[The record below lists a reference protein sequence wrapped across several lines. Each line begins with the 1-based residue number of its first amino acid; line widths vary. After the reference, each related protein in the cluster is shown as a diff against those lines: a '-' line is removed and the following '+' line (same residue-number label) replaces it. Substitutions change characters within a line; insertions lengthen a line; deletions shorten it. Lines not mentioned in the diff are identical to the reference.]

1 MDVCFENVCFSY
13 PSRPDVQV
21 LAGVSFTVPTNST
34 AAFVG
39 SSGSGKSTVLALL
52 ERFYDVSDGSIL
64 QENKTKQMIENC
76 KDMLGNEGRI
86 FARMSGTESLLRV
99 MIECKN
105 SSILD
110 KVIQEVDSF
119 FIKL

>member
-1 MDVCFENVCFSY
+1 
-13 PSRPDVQV
+13 
-21 LAGVSFTVPTNST
+21 
-34 AAFVG
+34 
-39 SSGSGKSTVLALL
+39 
-52 ERFYDVSDGSIL
+52 
-64 QENKTKQMIENC
+64 
-76 KDMLGNEGRI
+76 
-86 FARMSGTESLLRV
+86 